1 MKVIKHGKPL
11 RSISIVAAQHGSTE
25 ITPGFACILQLCEV
39 VPHQRFHGPTN
50 LQTRLTVLAADVNNI
65 T

>member
-1 MKVIKHGKPL
+1 MANHYVVFPL
-11 RSISIVAAQHGSTE
+11 LQLNTAPQKLHLALKLC
-25 ITPGFACILQLCEV
+25 FACILQLCEV

-50 LQTRLTVLAADVNNI
+50 LQTRLTVLATDINNI